1 MKKKILLAFTAAAVS
16 LSPITAFASTEPK
29 AENCYTD
36 SFDSFARNYL
46 ISSGLISEDCIYCD
60 SYIFELLQ
68 NLNGDDC
75 REILFD
81 YIMNNCGIHGPSQR
95 PDEPDEP
102 GDTENPDEPGEP
114 ESPGDTENP
123 DEPGEPENPG
133 DTENPDEPGEPENP
147 GDTENPDEPSEPEN
161 PGDTENPDEPGE
173 PENPGDTE
181 NPDEPGEPENPG
193 DTDIPDEPGEP
204 ENPGD
209 TDIPDEPGEP
219 ENPGD
224 TESPDEPSE
233 PENPGDT
240 DIPDEPGEPENPGDT
255 DIPVIPDM
263 PHEPDD
269 GTHHNDG
276 ADQEAEFAAE
286 VVRLVNIERAKAGL
300 SALETDYIV
309 QEAAQVRA
317 REIELSFSHT
327 RPDGRSCFTTL
338 DEVGAVYSGA
348 GENIA
353 YGQHD
358 PEEVM
363 EAWMNSTGH
372 RENILNESYTHIG
385 VGCYESGG
393 TYYWSQFFTH

>member
-16 LSPITAFASTEPK
+16 LSPITAFASTAPK

-68 NLNGDDC
+68 NLKGDDC

-102 GDTENPDEPGEP
+102 GDTEN
-114 ESPGDTENP
+114 
-123 DEPGEPENPG
+123 
-133 DTENPDEPGEPENP
+133 
-147 GDTENPDEPSEPEN
+147 
-161 PGDTENPDEPGE
+161 
-173 PENPGDTE
+173 
-181 NPDEPGEPENPG
+181 
-193 DTDIPDEPGEP
+193 PDEPGEP

-327 RPDGRSCFTTL
+327 RPDGRSCFTAL

>member
-16 LSPITAFASTEPK
+16 LSPITAFASTESK

-68 NLNGDDC
+68 NLKGDDC

-114 ESPGDTENP
+114 E
-123 DEPGEPENPG
+123 
-133 DTENPDEPGEPENP
+133 
-147 GDTENPDEPSEPEN
+147 
-161 PGDTENPDEPGE
+161 
-173 PENPGDTE
+173 
-181 NPDEPGEPENPG
+181 
-193 DTDIPDEPGEP
+193 
-204 ENPGD
+204 
-209 TDIPDEPGEP
+209 
-219 ENPGD
+219 NPGD
-224 TESPDEPSE
+224 TES
-233 PENPGDT
+233 
-240 DIPDEPGEPENPGDT
+240 PDEPGEPENPGDT

-327 RPDGRSCFTTL
+327 RPDGRSCFTAL